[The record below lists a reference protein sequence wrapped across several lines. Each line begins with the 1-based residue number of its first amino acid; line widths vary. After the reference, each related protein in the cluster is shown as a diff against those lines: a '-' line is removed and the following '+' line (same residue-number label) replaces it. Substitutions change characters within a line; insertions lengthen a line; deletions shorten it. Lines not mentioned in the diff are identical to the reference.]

1 MAKLVRE
8 IVLKYKVRKPTKAE
22 EKNGYLEK
30 VSNPEEAVN
39 AFRDLA
45 DEGVEN
51 FACLYLN
58 SKNQVLVKQ
67 LLSIGTVNQVNPAI
81 REIFRYAL
89 ACDAVSV
96 IVGHNHPNSDSTPSI
111 QDKEFTRNLV
121 KAGEA
126 LNIKVLDHIVVSRDL
141 QTGEFKYNILS
152 NERWFHF
159 L

>member
-1 MAKLVRE
+1 
-8 IVLKYKVRKPTKAE
+8 VRKPTKAE

-96 IVGHNHPNSDSTPSI
+96 IVGHNHPNSDPTPSI

-159 L
+159 I